1 VEALFSC
8 KIVRNSFVGRESRSL
23 LLRCS
28 AIVQGSCDS
37 RFRAPVNGG
46 RIETLRIHDKG
57 RGREICA
64 FIGFIYLCLEARL
77 RLRHQHTK
85 TKKARVAS
93 KERTTAAAI
102 RPFL

>member
-1 VEALFSC
+1 VEGLFSC
-8 KIVRNSFVGRESRSL
+8 KIVPNSLVGRESRGL

-64 FIGFIYLCLEARL
+64 FVGFIYPCLEARL

-85 TKKARVAS
+85 PKKARVVS
-93 KERTTAAAI
+93 KGRTTAAAI
-102 RPFL
+102 QPFL